1 MAERHRGRNTHTNTE
16 SVEER
21 IAPIVQMIETLDYP
35 ELLRLSEIIDAEY
48 HKKAESAKVK
58 VIAEAREKFDQLG
71 LTFAEVAEQQ
81 QKRKRVT
88 RNPTTPKYRSP
99 DGKEWS
105 GRGATP
111 KWIREH
117 EESGGERKDYLIKAE
132 G

>member
-1 MAERHRGRNTHTNTE
+1 MADRHRGRNTHTNTE

-35 ELLRLSEIIDAEY
+35 ELLRLSEIIDTEY
-48 HKKAESAKVK
+48 QKKADASKMR
-58 VIAEAREKFDQLG
+58 VIAETQEKFDQLG
-71 LTFAEVAEQQ
+71 LTFAEVAELQ

-88 RNPTTPKYRSP
+88 RNAATPKYRSP

-117 EESGGERKDYLIKAE
+117 EESGGERNDYLIKAE